1 MLILLISI
9 SLIAYAFA
17 GLCEAIF
24 EGIWYY
30 DSISY
35 YFKKTANK
43 VFWSRKAFYG
53 IKDRNND
60 GIVSYWESTFICNGG
75 HVIKFVKT
83 FGLILAS
90 IGTILITK
98 YSLKYA
104 IFCVLF
110 GLVIVKPKTF
120 DIFLTIF
127 KKKK

>member
-1 MLILLISI
+1 MIYIVILITILYS
-9 SLIAYAFA
+9 FV
-17 GLCEAIF
+17 GFCEAIF

-30 DSISY
+30 DTISY

-43 VFWSRKAFYG
+43 VFWSRKEFYG
-53 IKDRNND
+53 TKDRNND
-60 GIVSYWESTFICNGG
+60 GIISYWESTFIWNGG

-83 FGLILAS
+83 FALILTS

-104 IFCVLF
+104 IFCVIF
-110 GLVIVKPKTF
+110 GLIIVKPKTF